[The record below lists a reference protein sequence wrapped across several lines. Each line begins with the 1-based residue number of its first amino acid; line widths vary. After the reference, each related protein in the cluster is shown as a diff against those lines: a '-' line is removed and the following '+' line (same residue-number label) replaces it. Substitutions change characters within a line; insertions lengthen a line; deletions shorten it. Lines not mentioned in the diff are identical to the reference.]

1 MVTLLVK
8 PSAVRRGLSGMTTV
22 FVPSAP
28 IPAGS
33 IYDLTE
39 DRFKPLDAP
48 VSAALGCIMRRGV
61 GSHEPFDRRP
71 PLAAALVRDHTHPG
85 EPLL

>member
-1 MVTLLVK
+1 VVTLLVK

-28 IPAGS
+28 TPAAGS
-33 IYDLTE
+33 IDDLTE
-39 DRFKPLDAP
+39 ARLKPLDVP
-48 VSAALGCIMRRGV
+48 VSAALACIVRLGV

-71 PLAAALVRDHTHPG
+71 P
-85 EPLL
+85 

>member
-1 MVTLLVK
+1 
-8 PSAVRRGLSGMTTV
+8 MTTV

-28 IPAGS
+28 TPAGS

-39 DRFKPLDAP
+39 ARLQPLDVP
-48 VSAALGCIMRRGV
+48 ESAALGCIMRLGM

-71 PLAAALVRDHTHPG
+71 QLAAALVRDHTHQG
-85 EPLL
+85 EPSL

>member
-1 MVTLLVK
+1 
-8 PSAVRRGLSGMTTV
+8 MTTV

-28 IPAGS
+28 TPAAGS

-39 DRFKPLDAP
+39 DRLKLLDVP
-48 VSAALGCIMRRGV
+48 VSAALGCIMRLGV

-71 PLAAALVRDHTHPG
+71 P
-85 EPLL
+85 